1 MTRDVPFYCNNEDPE
16 VVRLFVIRHGQ
27 TEHNVMKI
35 LQGHL
40 DTDLNETGRE
50 QARKLGEYLGE
61 RGIEFDSIA
70 SSDLKRCKQTVD
82 EIMGVCDRRP
92 PVKCYKELRERCMG
106 VIEGMR
112 LSDAEKYAETHG
124 KGSFRDFGEK
134 PDEFLARLTSG
145 INSIAESAAECGR
158 IKNMA
163 VVSHGGA
170 IRTLLRWLHYEEH
183 NAHNIIVFNT
193 SVTIIDYFKHTRQY
207 VVRRVGNTQ
216 HLGDGEFIV
225 SDLKLR

>member
-1 MTRDVPFYCNNEDPE
+1 MTRDIPFYCNNEDSD

-27 TEHNVMKI
+27 TEHNVRKI

-40 DTDLNETGRE
+40 DTDLNQTGRD
-50 QARKLGEYLGE
+50 QAEKLGKHLAEGS
-61 RGIEFDSIA
+61 IKFDLIA
-70 SSDLKRCKQTVD
+70 SSDLKRCRQTV
-82 EIMGVCDRRP
+82 EAMLGHCGHTP
-92 PVKCYKELRERCMG
+92 PVTCYKELRERCMG
-106 VIEGMR
+106 VIEGMH
-112 LSDAEKYAETHG
+112 LADAEKYAEAHG
-124 KGSFRDFGEK
+124 RGSFRDFGEK

-145 INSIAESAAECGR
+145 INSIAESAAESGQV
-158 IKNMA
+158 KNMA

-170 IRTLLRWLHYEEH
+170 IRTLLRWLKYEEH

-193 SVTIIDYFKHTRQY
+193 SVTIIDYIKHTGQY
-207 VVRRVGNTQ
+207 VVRRVGITR

>member
-1 MTRDVPFYCNNEDPE
+1 MTRDVPFYCNNEDLD

-27 TEHNVMKI
+27 TEHNVQKI

-50 QARKLGEYLGE
+50 QAEKLGKYLAE
-61 RGIEFDSIA
+61 VGIKFDSIA
-70 SSDLKRCKQTVD
+70 SSDLKRCKQTV
-82 EIMGVCDRRP
+82 EAMLRPCGRSP

-112 LSDAEKYAETHG
+112 LADAEKYAEMHG
-124 KGSFRDFGEK
+124 RGSFRDFGEK

-145 INSIAESAAECGR
+145 ISSIAESAAEDGQV
-158 IKNMA
+158 KNMA

-170 IRTLLRWLHYEEH
+170 IRTLLRWLKYEEH

-193 SVTIIDYFKHTRQY
+193 SVTIIDYFKHSGKF